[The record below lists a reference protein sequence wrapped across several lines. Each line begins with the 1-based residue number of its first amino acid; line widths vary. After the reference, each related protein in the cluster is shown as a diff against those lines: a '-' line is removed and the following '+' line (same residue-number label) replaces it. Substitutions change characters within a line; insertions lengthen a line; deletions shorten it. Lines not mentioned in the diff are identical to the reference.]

1 MRGIIF
7 RPIANGRVV
16 SPIRVCSCANIS
28 IFARLPTLNQTM
40 NMKLNSLW
48 LSISLMAI
56 AGTAS
61 AAGGKW
67 DINKLD
73 ASKLPPASS
82 KTGITFA
89 NDIQPIMEDS
99 CTRCHGEDR
108 AKGNLHLDSLDAVLK
123 GGKDGKVVVAGSS
136 DKSLLVLAV
145 SQMDDATAM
154 PPKFKP
160 RNGGPGGPPPG
171 GAGGPPPGAPPGGPD
186 GPGGPPPGGPGGGP
200 GGPHGGFGA
209 PPKPLT
215 PEQVGLVRAWID
227 QGAN

>member
-1 MRGIIF
+1 
-7 RPIANGRVV
+7 
-16 SPIRVCSCANIS
+16 
-28 IFARLPTLNQTM
+28 
-40 NMKLNSLW
+40 MKLNSLW
-48 LSISLMAI
+48 LSIGVMAV

-67 DINKLD
+67 DIAKLD
-73 ASKLPPASS
+73 ASKLPPAAS

-89 NDIQPIMEDS
+89 NDIQPLMEAS

-108 AKGNLHLDSLDAVLK
+108 AKGNLHLDSLDGVLK

-136 DKSLLVLAV
+136 DQSLLVLAA
-145 SQMDDATAM
+145 SQLDDATAM

-171 GAGGPPPGAPPGGPD
+171 GPGGPPPGAPPGGPD
-186 GPGGPPPGGPGGGP
+186 GAGGPPPGGPGGGP
-200 GGPHGGFGA
+200 GGPHGGFGP